1 MSTKK
6 MKKNDKSKKIV
17 IDLTK
22 ITQVTDPYKCVA
34 LAKFNTMSDVERNI
48 IRDYAVNAYF
58 AQVADEINSAMADY
72 MADLEN
78 NKIQLEDP
86 CEECICKKKPNIF
99 KRFWNWVTR
108 KK

>member
-34 LAKFNTMSDVERNI
+34 LAKFNTMSDVEMSI
-48 IRDYAVNAYF
+48 IRDFAVNAYF

-78 NKIQLEDP
+78 NKIKLEDP
-86 CEECICKKKPNIF
+86 CEECICKKKPNIL
-99 KRFWNWVTR
+99 KEI
-108 KK
+108 

>member
-22 ITQVTDPYKCVA
+22 IIQVTDPYKCVA
-34 LAKFNTMSDVERNI
+34 LAKFNTMSDVEMNI

-78 NKIQLEDP
+78 NKIRLEDP